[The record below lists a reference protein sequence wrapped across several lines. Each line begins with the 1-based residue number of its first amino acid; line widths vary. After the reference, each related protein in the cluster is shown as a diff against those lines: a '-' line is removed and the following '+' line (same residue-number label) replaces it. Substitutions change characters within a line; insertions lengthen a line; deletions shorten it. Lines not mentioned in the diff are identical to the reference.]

1 VAAKYACIA
10 LLLAN
15 VPLASGCASD
25 DEPQQFSV
33 RGSIEQ
39 VHVWKAPKSTALV
52 LRDAAGVDVQS
63 GTTDELGSFVFRNV
77 RPGDGYVVEV
87 ESGGAMGPVHVM
99 STDGSAPDP
108 EFYRSQKLGPGF
120 GYITTR
126 DGTTLS
132 VYVSLPGPPE
142 NGPYPTLIE
151 YSGYEP
157 SQPGEPLMLNGADL
171 SSLCGDFPVLCDAPK
186 STSGLIS
193 SVLGFAI
200 VGVNMRGTGCSGG
213 AYDFFET
220 PQLLDGY
227 DAIEVVAAQDWVQD
241 HEVGM
246 SGISYPGISQLFVSK
261 MHPPSLVAITPLAV
275 IADTTRS
282 VLAPGGILNNGFAL
296 QWAENVLD
304 GAAPFGQ
311 GWERARVDG
320 GDATC
325 DENQLLHGQKVDLIQ
340 QALSYEFYPPQ
351 LSDPLSPQKFV
362 DQIDVPVFLA
372 GAWQDE
378 QTGPHFA
385 GMLDRFRNA
394 PLTRFTVYNGVHE
407 DGFAPQVLA
416 EWFNFLSF
424 YVAKKIPVVNAQLR
438 GLAPAFFA
446 TQFGGPIELP
456 PDRFGGYASFDDA
469 LAAYE
474 AEPALR
480 IIFESGADA
489 TAGPGVPVGTFD
501 EKFSGW
507 PVPGT
512 TARRFY
518 LQPNGA
524 LADTPPAAAATSSA
538 SSFRFDPD
546 EGQRVVLNSGS
557 VWDALPDYDYRELRP
572 DYSVV
577 FESAPLG
584 ETLVMAGHGSADLWL
599 RSTADDADLEV
610 TLTEVRPDGMEMY
623 VQSGW
628 LRASHR
634 ALSPESTELRP
645 VHTDVESDGAPL
657 VPGEWTEARVELMPF
672 AHVFRPGSRVRI
684 AIDTPGETRAVWK
697 FRVKELTGEVRHS
710 IGHSAEHASS
720 IVLPVVPG
728 ISVSSPL
735 PACPSLRGQ
744 PCRPYQAFTN
754 TPG

>member
-1 VAAKYACIA
+1 
-10 LLLAN
+10 
-15 VPLASGCASD
+15 
-25 DEPQQFSV
+25 
-33 RGSIEQ
+33 
-39 VHVWKAPKSTALV
+39 
-52 LRDAAGVDVQS
+52 
-63 GTTDELGSFVFRNV
+63 
-77 RPGDGYVVEV
+77 
-87 ESGGAMGPVHVM
+87 M
-99 STDGSAPDP
+99 
-108 EFYRSQKLGPGF
+108 
-120 GYITTR
+120 
-126 DGTTLS
+126 LS
-132 VYVSLPGPPE
+132 VYVSLPGPIE

-157 SQPGEPLMLNGADL
+157 SQPGEPLTLNGADL

-186 STSGLIS
+186 STSGLLA
-193 SVLGFAI
+193 SVLGFAT

-227 DAIEVVAAQDWVQD
+227 DVVEVVAAQDWVQA

-246 SGISYPGISQLFVSK
+246 SGISYPGISQLFVAK

-275 IADTTRS
+275 IADTARS

-296 QWAENVLD
+296 QWAENVLN

-311 GWERARVDG
+311 GWEQARVDA
-320 GDATC
+320 GDTTC
-325 DENQLLHGQKVDLIQ
+325 AENQLLHGQKVDLIQ
-340 QALSYEFYPPQ
+340 QALSYEFYPPE
-351 LSDPLSPQKFV
+351 LSDPLSPAKFV
-362 DQIDVPVFLA
+362 DRIDVPVFLA

-385 GMLDRFRNA
+385 GMLDRFRSA

-424 YVAKKIPVVNAQLR
+424 YVAKKVPVVNPQLR

-456 PDRFGGYASFDDA
+456 PDRFDGYATFAEA

-489 TAGPGVPVGTFD
+489 TAGRGVPVGTFD
-501 EKFSGW
+501 VKFSRW

-518 LQPNGA
+518 LQPDSA
-524 LADTPPAAAATSSA
+524 LADTPPTLAGSA

-546 EGQRVVLNSGS
+546 EGQRVVLRSGS
-557 VWDALPDYDYRELRP
+557 VWDALPDYDYRELRG

-577 FESAPLG
+577 FESAALA
-584 ETLVMAGHGSADLWL
+584 ETLVMAGHGSVDLWL
-599 RSTADDADLEV
+599 RSTAEDADLEV

-634 ALSPESTELRP
+634 ALSAESTELHP
-645 VHTDVESDGAPL
+645 VHTHAESDGAPL
-657 VPGEWTEARVELMPF
+657 VPGEWVQVRVELMPF
-672 AHVFRPGSRVRI
+672 AHVFRPGSRIRL

-697 FRVKELTGEVRHS
+697 FQVKQLAGDARHS

-720 IVLPVVPG
+720 IALPVIPGVTVP
-728 ISVSSPL
+728 SPL